1 MGIIGG
7 ADGPTTVVMTA
18 YEITALGC
26 VYLGFVGLIAYFIG
40 NISPSTIMAK
50 RQGLDIKKEGSGNAG
65 TTNALRVMGKKAGAI
80 TCIVDILK
88 GVVAVL
94 IGILAL
100 GNIGAYFCALCVF
113 LGHVWPIVYKFK
125 GGKGVATAFGA
136 VLAVNPLLALIAL
149 AIVAILVFT
158 TKRMS
163 VGSIVGAIAFAV
175 LAAFLEP
182 GFFVFACVIAIVIII
197 KHRANIV
204 RLAHGEEPIMGIF
217 EKKEQTETDEGGQK
231 DE

>member
-1 MGIIGG
+1 MGGLE
-7 ADGPTTVVMTA
+7 MN
-18 YEITALGC
+18 EILLLG
-26 VYLGFVGLIAYFIG
+26 VLGLVAYFIG

-94 IGILAL
+94 IGLLAGGPL
-100 GNIGAYFCALCVF
+100 GAYFCALCVF

-136 VLAVNPLLALIAL
+136 VLAVNPLLALL
-149 AIVAILVFT
+149 SLVIVAILVFT

-163 VGSIVGAIAFAV
+163 VGSIVGAVAFAV
-175 LAAFLEP
+175 LAIFLEP
-182 GFFVFACVIAIVIII
+182 GFFAFACVIAIVIII

-217 EKKEQTETDEGGQK
+217 EKKDKAETDEGGQG

>member
-1 MGIIGG
+1 MDLGIVLIEPIGF
-7 ADGPTTVVMTA
+7 
-18 YEITALGC
+18 
-26 VYLGFVGLIAYFIG
+26 VYLGVLGLIAYFIG

-50 RQGLDIKKEGSGNAG
+50 RQGLDIKSEGSGNAG

-80 TCIVDILK
+80 TCVVDILK

-94 IGILAL
+94 IGMLAAAEP
-100 GNIGAYFCALCVF
+100 GAWVCALCVF
-113 LGHVWPIVYKFK
+113 LGHVWPVIYKFK

-149 AIVAILVFT
+149 AIVAIVVFT
-158 TKRMS
+158 SKRMS
-163 VGSIVGAIAFAV
+163 LGSIVGAVAFAV
-175 LAAFLEP
+175 LSAFIEP
-182 GFFVFACVIAIVIII
+182 GFFAFACVMAVIMLI

-204 RLAHGEEPIMGIF
+204 RLIHGEEPVMGIF
-217 EKKEQTETDEGGQK
+217 DKKDKTETEPDEGGSE

>member
-1 MGIIGG
+1 MNYILLGVLG
-7 ADGPTTVVMTA
+7 AV
-18 YEITALGC
+18 
-26 VYLGFVGLIAYFIG
+26 AYFIG

-50 RQGLDIKKEGSGNAG
+50 KQGLDIKSEGSGNAG

-80 TCIVDILK
+80 TCVVDILK

-94 IGILAL
+94 IGMLVA
-100 GNIGAYFCALCVF
+100 GNPGAYICALCVF
-113 LGHVWPIVYKFK
+113 LGHVWPLIYKFK

-149 AIVAILVFT
+149 AIVAIVVFT
-158 TKRMS
+158 SKRMS
-163 VGSIVGAIAFAV
+163 LGSIVGAVAFAV
-175 LAAFLEP
+175 LSIFLEP
-182 GFFVFACVIAIVIII
+182 GFIAFACLMAIIMLI

-204 RLAHGEEPIMGIF
+204 RLIHGEEPVMGIF
-217 EKKEQTETDEGGQK
+217 EKKDKTETEPDEGGSD

>member
-1 MGIIGG
+1 M
-7 ADGPTTVVMTA
+7 TTTSW
-18 YEITALGC
+18 ILLG
-26 VYLGFVGLIAYFIG
+26 VVGLIAYFIG

-94 IGILAL
+94 IGLLIA
-100 GNIGAYFCALCVF
+100 GNPGAYIGALCVF
-113 LGHVWPIVYKFK
+113 LGHVWPIIYKFQ

-149 AIVAILVFT
+149 VIVAIVVFT
-158 TKRMS
+158 SKRMS
-163 VGSIVGAIAFAV
+163 LGSIIGAIAFAV
-175 LAAFLEP
+175 LAAFMEP
-182 GFFVFACVIAIVIII
+182 GFFVFACVMAIIMLI

-204 RLAHGEEPIMGIF
+204 RLIHGEEPIMGIF
-217 EKKEQTETDEGGQK
+217 EKKDKTESDEGGQE

>member
-1 MGIIGG
+1 MS
-7 ADGPTTVVMTA
+7 
-18 YEITALGC
+18 ITAWALLG
-26 VYLGFVGLIAYFIG
+26 VSGLIAYFIG

-50 RQGLDIKKEGSGNAG
+50 QRGLDIKKEGSGNAG

-88 GVVAVL
+88 GVAAVVIGLL
-94 IGILAL
+94 IA
-100 GNIGAYFCALCVF
+100 GNPGAYISALCVF
-113 LGHVWPIVYKFK
+113 LGHVWPIIYRFQ

-149 AIVAILVFT
+149 VIVAIVVFT
-158 TKRMS
+158 SKRMS
-163 VGSIVGAIAFAV
+163 LGSIVGAVAFAV
-175 LAAFLEP
+175 LSAFLEP
-182 GFFVFACVIAIVIII
+182 GFFVFACVMAIIMLV

-204 RLAHGEEPIMGIF
+204 RLIHGEEPIMGIF
-217 EKKEQTETDEGGQK
+217 EKKDKTETDEGGQE

>member
-1 MGIIGG
+1 MS
-7 ADGPTTVVMTA
+7 
-18 YEITALGC
+18 ITAWALLG
-26 VYLGFVGLIAYFIG
+26 VSGLIAYFIG

-50 RQGLDIKKEGSGNAG
+50 QRGLDIKKEGSGNAG

-88 GVVAVL
+88 GVAAVVIGLL
-94 IGILAL
+94 IA
-100 GNIGAYFCALCVF
+100 GNPGAYISALCVF
-113 LGHVWPIVYKFK
+113 LGHVWPIIYRFQ

-149 AIVAILVFT
+149 VIVAIVVFT
-158 TKRMS
+158 SKRMS
-163 VGSIVGAIAFAV
+163 LGSIVGAVAFAV
-175 LAAFLEP
+175 LSAFLEP
-182 GFFVFACVIAIVIII
+182 GFFVFACVMAIIMLV

-204 RLAHGEEPIMGIF
+204 RLIHGEEPIMGIF
-217 EKKEQTETDEGGQK
+217 EKKDKTESDEGGQK